1 MEYEGDKLCHEQMF
15 EFGASHQTL
24 ISKGMLGHS
33 PTSVLPTIRT
43 SGFVLPWRDQRKRMF
58 VGHFA
63 IGFGAKRWAPQTSV
77 GTFMFA
83 ALFADLLLF
92 VFVAVGIEHISIQPG
107 ITRVNPLN
115 LYDFAW
121 SHSLVMDVVWG
132 ALLAAAYFLT
142 RRYRCGAWVLFA
154 AVLSHWLLDWASHR
168 PDMPLAPGFHRYYGL
183 GLYNSPLGLLIVEG
197 GLWVIGI
204 ILYLRVTHTRR
215 FAGHLAL
222 WIFIVVF
229 TALWLLSFNGAPPP
243 SVHVLVTVDLILFP
257 IVFGWAY
264 WIDRLRLPNETSAHA

>member
-1 MEYEGDKLCHEQMF
+1 
-15 EFGASHQTL
+15 
-24 ISKGMLGHS
+24 
-33 PTSVLPTIRT
+33 
-43 SGFVLPWRDQRKRMF
+43 MF

-63 IGFGAKRWAPQTSV
+63 IAFGAKRWAPRTSV
-77 GTFMFA
+77 GTLMFA
-83 ALFADLLLF
+83 ALLADLLVF
-92 VFVAVGIEHISIQPG
+92 VFVAVGIEHISIRPG
-107 ITRVNPLN
+107 ITRVNALN

-132 ALLAAAYFLT
+132 ALLAAAYLLT
-142 RRYRCGAWVLFA
+142 RRYGRGAWVLFA
-154 AVLSHWLLDWASHR
+154 AVLSHWVLDWASHR

-183 GLYNSPLGLLIVEG
+183 GLYNSPLGLLIIEG

-204 ILYLRVTHTRR
+204 ILYLRATHTRR
-215 FAGHLAL
+215 FSGHLVL
-222 WIFIVVF
+222 WTFIVVF

-264 WIDRLRLPNETSAHA
+264 WIDCLRRPDETSAQV